1 MVMATGTIQK
11 NMVLLWTN
19 PNPTSAFAAQTIS
32 VDISEYSFVAIEF
45 KSHRAVED
53 FFICLFSTGKKTG
66 VGTGVMGGFFNPST
80 QANANIYTR
89 EVDLTSP
96 NSVGFSTSFYAQ
108 ASTEWRSVASGD
120 GLIPNR
126 IWGIKA

>member
-1 MVMATGTIQK
+1 MATGTIQK

-45 KSHRAVED
+45 KTHKNVED
-53 FFICLFSTGKKTG
+53 FFICLFSTGKKAGAGAT
-66 VGTGVMGGFFNPST
+66 VMGGFYNPST
-80 QANANIYTR
+80 QASANAYTR
-89 EVDLTSP
+89 EVDLTAQSAI
-96 NSVGFSTSFYAQ
+96 GFSGSFYASSGTSWQ
-108 ASTEWRSVASGD
+108 STASAGNE
-120 GLIPNR
+120 LIPSR